1 MTLIHLSIRSSDEE
15 NDEEEEEKEEEEVYF
30 ILRNSTD
37 TKERSYDPEQ
47 ESESESDVTG
57 TLLSDSYNQT
67 DTATPGDL
75 GVKKT
80 SPCDPLIPQV
90 TPTIVAVK
98 RDKRKE
104 SNIKAT
110 TDPIAFIGVDQS
122 SDQSSDGDEMVLK
135 KISSTRQNNCFL
147 KITKKMKTDK
157 YGISSVSFSCENS
170 KHETGSGINSGI
182 SHQKI
187 HEVFGTNCSDD
198 STVNREKKSRL
209 KKSSFILPSTVLLW
223 KWILP
228 TENIPEDD
236 QKNVLQSELLAKK
249 KFSFDSPNNYSDRI
263 NSNKERSFGE
273 DYSDFA
279 NSRHTGM
286 TNNMK
291 NCQMKTTM
299 KMKTKL
305 KMKKMESSHKTLGCH
320 WWGGMRSTDTA
331 HSAYESDSDNDYD
344 SDNSQCERRNNQCNA
359 ESRIQVP
366 VEKVCIFCFAKSI
379 VYV

>member
-1 MTLIHLSIRSSDEE
+1 LITVTLIHLSIRSSDEE
-15 NDEEEEEKEEEEVYF
+15 NDKEEEEKEEEEVYF
-30 ILRNSTD
+30 IFRNSTD
-37 TKERSYDPEQ
+37 TKERSSDPEQ
-47 ESESESDVTG
+47 ESESGSEASESH
-57 TLLSDSYNQT
+57 LSDSYNDT

-75 GVKKT
+75 GVKKS
-80 SPCDPLIPQV
+80 SPCDPQIPQV
-90 TPTIVAVK
+90 TPTIVGVK
-98 RDKRKE
+98 RDKRKD

-110 TDPIAFIGVDQS
+110 TDLIAFIDVDQS

-135 KISSTRQNNCFL
+135 KISSTRQNNYFL

-182 SHQKI
+182 SHQMI

-198 STVNREKKSRL
+198 STVNGEKKSNL

-228 TENIPEDD
+228 KENIPRDD
-236 QKNVLQSELLAKK
+236 QKKVLQSELLEKK
-249 KFSFDSPNNYSDRI
+249 KFSFNSPNNYSDRI

-299 KMKTKL
+299 KIN
-305 KMKKMESSHKTLGCH
+305 KMELSPKTLGCH
-320 WWGGMRSTDTA
+320 RWDGMRSTDTA
-331 HSAYESDSDNDYD
+331 HSTYESDSDYDYD

-366 VEKVCIFCFAKSI
+366 SVGKV
-379 VYV
+379 